1 MRGCVMS
8 SLGDV
13 AYQMS
18 CSEVERNLDHMLNDE
33 QLSMVCCSFD
43 IEAFFLLIF
52 LVYSLSYSPRRV
64 SSFFHALAVS
74 ASGIYA
80 DVGTDRHSH
89 H

>member
-1 MRGCVMS
+1 VS
-8 SLGDV
+8 SLSDV
-13 AYQMS
+13 AYEMS
-18 CSEVERNLDHMLNDE
+18 CPEVERNLDHMLHGE
-33 QLSMVCCSFD
+33 QLPMVCCSFD

-52 LVYSLSYSPRRV
+52 LVYSLSYYPMRV
-64 SSFFHALAVS
+64 SSFLRALAVS